1 MGGNMKTFSEWMQD
15 YNEAMVVGKLPK
27 GEGVQGGNSDFV
39 VAGAPGVK
47 HSKKKSAKKSK
58 KH

>member
-1 MGGNMKTFSEWMQD
+1 MKTFSEWMQD
-15 YNEAMVVGKLPK
+15 YNEAMVVGGSAK
-27 GEGVQGGNSDFV
+27 GATQGGNSDFV

>member
-1 MGGNMKTFSEWMQD
+1 MAGIKSFTEWMQD
-15 YNEAMVVGKLPK
+15 FNEAIAVGNLPK
-27 GEGVQGGNSDFV
+27 GEGVQGGKSDFV

-47 HSKKKSAKKSK
+47 HSKKTSKKKSK

>member
-15 YNEAMVVGKLPK
+15 YNEAMVVGGSAK
-27 GEGVQGGNSDFV
+27 GATQGGNSDFV

>member
-1 MGGNMKTFSEWMQD
+1 MAGNIKTFFEWMRD
-15 YNEAMVVGKLPK
+15 YNEAMVVGGSAK
-27 GEGVQGGNSDFV
+27 GATQGGTKDYF
-39 VAGAPGVK
+39 VAGAPGAA